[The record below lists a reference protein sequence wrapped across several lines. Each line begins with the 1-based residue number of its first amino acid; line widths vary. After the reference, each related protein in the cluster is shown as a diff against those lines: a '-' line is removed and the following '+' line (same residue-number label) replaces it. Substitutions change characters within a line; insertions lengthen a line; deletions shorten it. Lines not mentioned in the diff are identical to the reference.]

1 MACRIRDAG
10 SISIV
15 DVEGS
20 IDINSSDI
28 VETVGWLIN
37 SGRLKVVFNLEN
49 VDMVDYGGLSVIA
62 IAYKNVINHSGKMKF
77 LHVPLPVLELF
88 KVVRLDL
95 VFECYADEAAALGSF
110 IEETEVNRMLLRRRF
125 KRIGIH
131 LKVRYRLDSAQ
142 TNPALFEEEVL
153 NISASGIYISTK
165 HTFPINSPLVLELNL
180 PGEGMRPLSV
190 HGRVVWLP
198 DQELQPHSY
207 PGMGV
212 AFDHVSREAEGMIV
226 DFVDKNITHRAGWD
240 E

>member
-1 MACRIRDAG
+1 MVCRIRDAG
-10 SISIV
+10 SVSII
-15 DVEGS
+15 DVEGN
-20 IDINSSDI
+20 IDINSSEI
-28 VETVGWLIN
+28 VEAIGWLIN
-37 SGRLKVVFNLEN
+37 SERLKVLFNLEN

-62 IAYKNVINHSGKMKF
+62 IAYKNVMNHKGRMKF

-88 KVVRLDL
+88 KVVRLDV
-95 VFECYADEAAALGSF
+95 VFECYVDEAAALGSF
-110 IEETEVNRMLLRRRF
+110 IEETEVSRMPLRRRF
-125 KRIGIH
+125 KRFGIH
-131 LKVRYRLDSAQ
+131 LKLRFRLDSAQ
-142 TNPALFEEEVL
+142 KNPTYFSEEVL

-165 HTFPINSPLVLELNL
+165 HTFPINSPLMLEINL
-180 PGEGMRPLSV
+180 PGEGVKSLTI

-212 AFDHVSREAEGMIV
+212 AFDHVNSTTEGMII